1 MIIISGVVEYCF
13 RPWLLS
19 ELENKSY
26 IISFISDQVWSVEAI
41 YILATEIPW

>member
-1 MIIISGVVEYCF
+1 MTIISGVVEYCL

-19 ELENKSY
+19 ELEDKSY

-41 YILATEIPW
+41 YILAAETP